1 VSARPSIRMSVPE
14 IAGHVQ
20 AVLAAGR
27 LQVEPALLVHDLDR
41 VRARISALRAAFPPS
56 TLHAVAVKANPLI
69 SVLRACVEAG
79 AGLECASFP
88 EVACSRAAGCEAE
101 SIVFDSPAKT
111 IEELRGTL
119 RMGAWLNADNFAEL
133 DRIAAI
139 IAEAEAAPRGVV
151 GLRVNPEVGAGTI
164 GTTSVGHRASKMGER
179 LAETQS
185 EILETYARHSWLN
198 GLHVHVGSQGCS
210 LEQLVTGAQ
219 RVVELAEA
227 IERVAPGQL
236 VNLDIGGG
244 LPVAYRDTDTP
255 PTLEAYA
262 DALRTQV
269 PALFEGRWKLATE
282 FGRSVQANAGFA
294 ISRVEYVKPQG
305 DSTLAVVH
313 LGADFLMR
321 PVYNP
326 EDWHHE
332 LVVLDRDGHI
342 KTGALQATDVG
353 GPLCFGGDLIGR
365 DLQLPAIEP
374 GDLVV
379 IRDTGAY
386 TLSTWSRHCSRSRP
400 AVMGL
405 DHGAWSEIHAAETP
419 EDVIRLWG
427 G

>member
-1 VSARPSIRMSVPE
+1 VSEAQPIRMPVE
-14 IAGHVQ
+14 ELAGHVRT
-20 AVLAAGR
+20 LLDAGR
-27 LQVEPALLVHDLDR
+27 LLEEEALLVHDVDR
-41 VRARISALRAAFPPS
+41 VRARISALSAAFMPS
-56 TLHAVAVKANPLI
+56 TLHAVAVKANPLV

-88 EVACSRAAGCEAE
+88 EVACSRAAGCEPE
-101 SIVFDSPAKT
+101 SIIFDSPAKT
-111 IEELRGTL
+111 VAELRAAL
-119 RMGAWLNADNFAEL
+119 QMGEWLNADNFAEL

-139 IAEAEAAPRGVV
+139 LAEDGVTPRGVV
-151 GLRVNPEVGAGTI
+151 GLRVNPEVGAGSI

-179 LAETQS
+179 LADARPD
-185 EILETYARHSWLN
+185 ILEHYARHAWLD

-227 IERVAPGQL
+227 IEGVVPGQL
-236 VNLDIGGG
+236 RNLDIGGG
-244 LPVAYRDTDTP
+244 LPVAYRSTDNP
-255 PTLEAYA
+255 PTLDAYV
-262 DALRTQV
+262 DALRSEV
-269 PALFEGRWKLATE
+269 PALFEGRWRLATE
-282 FGRSVQANAGFA
+282 FGRSIHANAGFA
-294 ISRVEYVKPQG
+294 VSRVEYVKSQG

-326 EDWHHE
+326 DDWGHE
-332 LVVLDRDGHI
+332 IVVLDRDGHL
-342 KTGALQATDVG
+342 KTGAVQATDVG

-365 DLQLPAIEP
+365 ELSLPTIEP
-374 GDLVV
+374 GDLVA

-386 TLSTWSRHCSRSRP
+386 TLSTWSRHCSRARP

-405 DHGAWSEIHAAETP
+405 ERGAWRQLHAAETP
-419 EDVIRLWG
+419 EDVVRMWG